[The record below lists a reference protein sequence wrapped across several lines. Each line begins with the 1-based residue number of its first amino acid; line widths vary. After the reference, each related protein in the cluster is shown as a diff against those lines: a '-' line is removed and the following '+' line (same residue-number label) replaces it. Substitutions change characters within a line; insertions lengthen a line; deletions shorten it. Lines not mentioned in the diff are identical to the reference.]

1 MPHRN
6 WVGEIEFCLPLIK
19 NEKNIAKYYE
29 KVFEEVREKVRY
41 IIQKQSLMHYESKIQ
56 INLND
61 EQKRNIFD
69 KIAKWWASNLWET
82 TVVSWTLASKLNMIL
97 GDENLVSLFIML
109 LMTWVIKISD
119 NPINKFSLEFEVKIL
134 EQNDEQVKKALQEL
148 QPYEVRFQGVV
159 YDIYHAHKLEEDGR
173 IIRLRRKKDISW
185 EKKAVLTLKK
195 KIKNPD
201 ERILNLLEEQVLKPF
216 SIDNDEFSKLTKV
229 LRICFE
235 EEFLIESLDIVN
247 DILRFIHI
255 NQERAKIKFRS
266 SYILYDWEKG
276 RNDRNLNWNLD
287 RDDYFRSDP
296 RVNNIVE
303 PDLKDLR
310 SFLNVLSAFGI
321 SNYDDPRLSGVWSS
335 TLFKQYWAWN
345 NYLKSPLNLKKISK
359 ILQESNILIE
369 SGYFKN

>member
-6 WVGEIEFCLPLIK
+6 WVNKIEFRLPLIEDEK
-19 NEKNIAKYYE
+19 NEFEYLN
-29 KVFEEVREKVRY
+29 KVFKEVREKVRD
-41 IIQKQSLMHYESKIQ
+41 IIQKQSWMHYESKTQ
-56 INLND
+56 INFDD
-61 EQKRNIFD
+61 ERKRNIFE
-69 KIAKWWASNLWET
+69 KIAKWLCSNLLET

-119 NPINKFSLEFEVKIL
+119 NPINEFSLEFEAKIL

-148 QPYEVRFQGVV
+148 NSYEVRFEGMI
-159 YDIYHAHKLEEDGR
+159 YDIYHALEEEQDKR

-247 DILRFIHI
+247 DILRFINI
-255 NQERAKIKFRS
+255 NQERAKIKLRS
-266 SYILYDWEKG
+266 SYILYDWEG
-276 RNDRNLNWNLD
+276 EQNDRSIIWSLD
-287 RDDYFRSDP
+287 SDYYFRTG
-296 RVNNIVE
+296 IEKLVE
-303 PDLKDLR
+303 FELKNPKN
-310 SFLNVLSAFGI
+310 FQKILNAFGI
-321 SNYDDPRLSGVWSS
+321 QKIEDEKISGKWSQK
-335 TLFKQYWAWN
+335 LFKKSGEEGD
-345 NYLKSPLNLKKISK
+345 YLNSPLDLLKIIQ
-359 ILQESNILIE
+359 ILTKGKSLIQE
-369 SGYFKN
+369 GYFKNY